1 VKKAFVFIV
10 VVMALTLFG
19 IWLIFHNDTGPE
31 LDTAAIN
38 DAVITALQ
46 NDSPGEVMNTLI
58 GQLQQEIERIDTA
71 RRNRD
76 TLLLV
81 YIISLFLIMTIIT
94 AGMYLYLRRSI
105 LLPFQKMQKFARD
118 VAMGNLDIPL
128 EMDMHGRF
136 GAFTESFDL
145 MREELK
151 KARENERNADRS
163 KKELVA
169 SLSHDIKTPVAS
181 IKATTELLLLS
192 AENEKERKQLEQ
204 IEAKAEQINTLITDM
219 FHATLE
225 ELQALNVTVSE
236 VHSTVITDLI
246 QSADYKNLVKP
257 FTVPECIILADIVR
271 LQQIFDNIIGNS
283 YKYADTPIKTTATY
297 DGQYLVVSLKDSGP
311 GVPEEELP
319 LITGKYYRGNN
330 ASDKSGYG
338 LGLYISKYLL
348 TQMSG
353 DLRCE
358 NYAGGFNVGVI
369 LNLPGSFGNKN

>member
-1 VKKAFVFIV
+1 MKKTLVIIV
-10 VVMALTLFG
+10 IVLVLGLCG
-19 IWLIFHNDTGPE
+19 IWMIFQSGTRSG
-31 LDTAAIN
+31 LDTVVIN

-46 NDSPGEVMNTLI
+46 NENPSEVSNALI
-58 GQLQQEIERIDTA
+58 QQLQIEIERMDTM
-71 RRNRD
+71 RRSRD
-76 TLLLV
+76 VQLIILLSA
-81 YIISLFLIMTIIT
+81 IFIIMTAT
-94 AGMYLYLRRSI
+94 SAGMYIYLRRSI
-105 LLPFQKMQKFARD
+105 LLPFQKMQKFAQD
-118 VAMGNLDIPL
+118 VAAGNLDIPL
-128 EMDMHGRF
+128 EMDRHGRF

-192 AENEKERKQLEQ
+192 AENDKERKQLEQ

-236 VHSTVITDLI
+236 VHSTVIQDSI
-246 QSADYKNLVKP
+246 QNADYKGVVLP
-257 FTVPECIILADIVR
+257 FTVPDCIILADVVR
-271 LQQIFDNIIGNS
+271 LQQIFDNLIGNS
-283 YKYADTPIKTTATY
+283 YKYADTPIAT
-297 DGQYLVVSLKDSGP
+297 DAFFEGQHLVVSLKDTGP
-311 GVPEEELP
+311 GVPEDELP
-319 LITGKYYRGNN
+319 LIAGKYFRGKNT
-330 ASDKSGYG
+330 SDISGYG

-358 NYAGGFNVGVI
+358 NCPDGFIVHVT
-369 LNLPGSFGNKN
+369 LRLA